1 VKQAGEKQMLD
12 SKQGETVQRAK
23 EAEGRSREAL
33 LKPLLISGPAS
44 VPSKAASEGTEEAW

>member
-23 EAEGRSREAL
+23 EAEERSREAL